1 MLEQLMLWASSA
13 ILFLG
18 YFGIVFLMVLESM
31 IFPLPSEAVLPFAGY
46 LVSIGEF
53 NLWFV
58 VIAAT
63 VGSLIGSW
71 ISYELG
77 SYGGKKFFHKYGKYF
92 LLNET
97 HLEWTEQWFKK
108 YGEKTIFFSRLVPVV
123 RHFISIPAG
132 TSKMNKTKFFF
143 YTATGAFIW
152 NLFLVWCGVL
162 LGKEWERISGY
173 TKPFE
178 MVIIVIIVVLVGWF
192 IFKEVEK
199 RTLNKKSKSDKK

>member
-63 VGSLIGSW
+63 VGM
-71 ISYELG
+71 
-77 SYGGKKFFHKYGKYF
+77 
-92 LLNET
+92 
-97 HLEWTEQWFKK
+97 
-108 YGEKTIFFSRLVPVV
+108 
-123 RHFISIPAG
+123 
-132 TSKMNKTKFFF
+132 SK
-143 YTATGAFIW
+143 
-152 NLFLVWCGVL
+152 V
-162 LGKEWERISGY
+162 
-173 TKPFE
+173 
-178 MVIIVIIVVLVGWF
+178 
-192 IFKEVEK
+192 
-199 RTLNKKSKSDKK
+199 